1 MSYHDDFA
9 RFSTLIIQALLHA
22 SLDRSVLSIEGFSRW
37 LRALCTILLS
47 RNSAADRAKALGYVE
62 QAFAVMESNG
72 DDPKDSNQVCTC
84 VCRSTAPQT
93 TSYFIVVLP
102 NRRATVVIGYL
113 LQYRD
118 RMLAVR
124 RSFL

>member
-1 MSYHDDFA
+1 MSFHGDFA
-9 RFSTLIIQALLHA
+9 HFSTLIIQALLHA
-22 SLDRSVLSIEGFSRW
+22 CLDRSVLSIEGFSRW

-72 DDPKDSNQVCTC
+72 DDPKDSNQVCAC
-84 VCRSTAPQT
+84 VCRSTAPQ

-102 NRRATVVIGYL
+102 NRRAAVEIG
-113 LQYRD
+113 R
-118 RMLAVR
+118 AHV
-124 RSFL
+124 